1 LGGIT
6 IPYKKGLLGH
16 SDADAVCH
24 AIMDALLGA
33 MALGNIGTHF
43 SDKDPKYK
51 GISSIKLLEHV
62 QKLVIKNKYKI
73 SNIDSTIICQEP
85 KLNPYIPKMCE
96 KIAKTLKIYPT
107 SGKVLVEGVNAKIKH
122 VKAAS
127 DDKSKAGRVEVIRTI
142 DISNVMFFDE
152 VKNKGVRLGMIKRV
166 AKKEVKKETK
176 KTEVKK
182 EEVKKVAKST
192 KTK

>member
-1 LGGIT
+1 MHRVGIGFDLHRLVKNRPLILGGIT
-6 IPYKKGLLGH
+6 IPYQKGLLGH

-43 SDKDPKYK
+43 SDKDPKFE

-62 QKLVIKNKYKI
+62 QKLVVKNKYKI

-96 KIAKTLKIYPT
+96 KIAKTLKIKASQVSIKAT
-107 SGKVLVEGVNAKIKH
+107 TTEKLGDIGRGKAIAVQAICLIQ
-122 VKAAS
+122 
-127 DDKSKAGRVEVIRTI
+127 
-142 DISNVMFFDE
+142 
-152 VKNKGVRLGMIKRV
+152 
-166 AKKEVKKETK
+166 
-176 KTEVKK
+176 
-182 EEVKKVAKST
+182 
-192 KTK
+192 

>member
-1 LGGIT
+1 MHRVGIGFDLHRLVKNRPLILGGIT

-96 KIAKTLKIYPT
+96 KIAKTLKI
-107 SGKVLVEGVNAKIKH
+107 
-122 VKAAS
+122 
-127 DDKSKAGRVEVIRTI
+127 KAGQVSIKATTTEKLG
-142 DISNVMFFDE
+142 DIG
-152 VKNKGVRLGMIKRV
+152 KGRAIAVQAICLIN
-166 AKKEVKKETK
+166 
-176 KTEVKK
+176 
-182 EEVKKVAKST
+182 
-192 KTK
+192 

>member
-1 LGGIT
+1 MHRVGIGFDLHRLVKNRPLILGGIT

-62 QKLVIKNKYKI
+62 QKLVVKNKYKI

-85 KLNPYIPKMCE
+85 KLNPFIPKMCE
-96 KIAKTLKIYPT
+96 KIAKTLKI
-107 SGKVLVEGVNAKIKH
+107 
-122 VKAAS
+122 
-127 DDKSKAGRVEVIRTI
+127 KAGQVSIKATTTEKLG
-142 DISNVMFFDE
+142 DIG
-152 VKNKGVRLGMIKRV
+152 KGRAIAVQAIC
-166 AKKEVKKETK
+166 
-176 KTEVKK
+176 
-182 EEVKKVAKST
+182 SIQ
-192 KTK
+192 

>member
-1 LGGIT
+1 MHRVGIGFDLHRLVKNRPLILGGIT

-62 QKLVIKNKYKI
+62 QKLVAKNKYKI

-85 KLNPYIPKMCE
+85 KLNPFIPKMCE
-96 KIAKTLKIYPT
+96 KIAKTLKI
-107 SGKVLVEGVNAKIKH
+107 
-122 VKAAS
+122 
-127 DDKSKAGRVEVIRTI
+127 KAGQVSIKATTTEKLG
-142 DISNVMFFDE
+142 DIG
-152 VKNKGVRLGMIKRV
+152 KGRAIAVQAIC
-166 AKKEVKKETK
+166 
-176 KTEVKK
+176 
-182 EEVKKVAKST
+182 SIQ
-192 KTK
+192 

>member
-1 LGGIT
+1 MHRVGIGFDLHRLVKNRPLILGGIT

-96 KIAKTLKIYPT
+96 KISKTLKI
-107 SGKVLVEGVNAKIKH
+107 
-122 VKAAS
+122 
-127 DDKSKAGRVEVIRTI
+127 KAGQISIKATTTEKLG
-142 DISNVMFFDE
+142 DIG
-152 VKNKGVRLGMIKRV
+152 KGRAIAVQAICLIN
-166 AKKEVKKETK
+166 
-176 KTEVKK
+176 
-182 EEVKKVAKST
+182 
-192 KTK
+192 

>member
-1 LGGIT
+1 MHRVGIGFDLHRLVKNRPLILGGIT
-6 IPYKKGLLGH
+6 IPYQKGLLGH

-62 QKLVIKNKYKI
+62 QKLLVKNKYKI

-96 KIAKTLKIYPT
+96 KIAKTLKIKQSQVSIKAT
-107 SGKVLVEGVNAKIKH
+107 TTEKLGDIGKG
-122 VKAAS
+122 KAIAVQ
-127 DDKSKAGRVEVIRTI
+127 AVCLIQ
-142 DISNVMFFDE
+142 
-152 VKNKGVRLGMIKRV
+152 
-166 AKKEVKKETK
+166 
-176 KTEVKK
+176 
-182 EEVKKVAKST
+182 
-192 KTK
+192 

>member
-1 LGGIT
+1 MHRVGIGFDLHRLVKNRPLILGGIT

-62 QKLVIKNKYKI
+62 QKLIAKNKYKI

-85 KLNPYIPKMCE
+85 KLNPFIPKMCE
-96 KIAKTLKIYPT
+96 KIAKTLKI
-107 SGKVLVEGVNAKIKH
+107 
-122 VKAAS
+122 
-127 DDKSKAGRVEVIRTI
+127 KAGQVSIKATTTEKLG
-142 DISNVMFFDE
+142 DIG
-152 VKNKGVRLGMIKRV
+152 KGRAIAVQAIC
-166 AKKEVKKETK
+166 
-176 KTEVKK
+176 
-182 EEVKKVAKST
+182 SIQ
-192 KTK
+192 

>member
-1 LGGIT
+1 MHRVGIGFDLHRLVKNRPLILGGIT

-96 KIAKTLKIYPT
+96 KIAKTLKI
-107 SGKVLVEGVNAKIKH
+107 
-122 VKAAS
+122 
-127 DDKSKAGRVEVIRTI
+127 KAGQISIKATTTEKLG
-142 DISNVMFFDE
+142 DIG
-152 VKNKGVRLGMIKRV
+152 KGRAIAVQAICLIN
-166 AKKEVKKETK
+166 
-176 KTEVKK
+176 
-182 EEVKKVAKST
+182 
-192 KTK
+192 